1 VSYVTEESSE
11 TSLDLLLALL
21 NSKILDWYFRLGSTN
36 SKVNEYQFNALPVP
50 AISEGAPDVDWKPL
64 LAKGRWSELAELLG
78 SAVGQPCVMPRTVAE
93 ALAEMSRKI
102 QEIEARRILK
112 NRSERSRLAPESQPI
127 QDSIDAVLFRCY
139 GLTEDEGRYITRRPA
154 EML

>member
-11 TSLDLLLALL
+11 INLDLLLALL

-50 AISEGAPDVDWKPL
+50 AIIERGPDVEWKPS
-64 LAKGRWSELAELLG
+64 LAKSRWGELAEHLG
-78 SAVGQPCVMPRTVAE
+78 SAVSQPCVMPRVVAE

-102 QEIEARRILK
+102 QEVEARRILK

-127 QDSIDAVLFRCY
+127 QDAIDAVLFRCY
-139 GLTEDEGRYITRRPA
+139 GLTADEGRYITRRLR